1 MSESISSESANCSVG
16 GRGSLRSGRILLVLF
31 LLSLPLVNPIVHG
44 DGVGYYAFA
53 RAPLIQHNLRFEE
66 DWRHANLY
74 FSQARTLPNGQLN
87 PNQYTETGYV
97 GNLFS
102 IGPAMLW
109 TPFLL
114 AAHAIVLFAD
124 TVGAHIP
131 ANGFS
136 TPYILAMALGTAIYG
151 FLGLLFSYSLA
162 RKYVEERWAFLSTL
176 AIWGATSLPVYMYFN
191 PAWSH
196 AHSAFAVALF
206 LWCWDRTR
214 DCRTFLQW
222 NLLGFLAGLMLD
234 VYFPNGVFLLL
245 PLIESMLAYWN
256 SLRAREFR
264 SIGPILTANLS
275 FTIAAMLAFLP
286 TLITRS
292 IIFGGLFR
300 FGAYTA
306 VPWDWGAPNWRLVL
320 FSSEHGLLSWTPILA
335 LALLGLFSP
344 PRAARSL
351 TLYLAVAA
359 AAFYYVISSY
369 PYWHGM
375 ASFGNRFFISL
386 TPVFVFGLALLLQ
399 RFAQLFHSPR
409 RAFAVASVL
418 IFLLVVWNAGLIFQW
433 GSHLIPARGPIS
445 FSEMAHNQF
454 FVVPRQLSADLQRYL
469 FKRKALMQQ
478 IEDRDIQQLEKNPPP
493 L

>member
-1 MSESISSESANCSVG
+1 MSESLSNESVNLPA
-16 GRGSLRSGRILLVLF
+16 SGRSSVTSVRIFLVLF

-44 DGVGYYAFA
+44 DGVGYYAYA

-87 PNQYTETGYV
+87 PNEYTETGYIS
-97 GNLFS
+97 NLFS

-114 AAHAIVLFAD
+114 AAHAIVLFAN
-124 TVGAHIP
+124 TLGAHIP

-136 TPYILAMALGTAIYG
+136 TPYIMAMALGTAIYG

-176 AIWGATSLPVYMYFN
+176 GIWGATSLPVYMYFN

-196 AHSAFAVALF
+196 AHSAFAIALF
-206 LWCWDRTR
+206 LWYWDRTR

-222 NLLGFLAGLMLD
+222 SLLGFLGGLMLD

-245 PLIESMLAYWN
+245 PLVESILAYWKFW
-256 SLRAREFR
+256 RAKEFHAV
-264 SIGPILTANLS
+264 GPFFAANIS
-275 FTIAAMLAFLP
+275 FTVGVVLAFLP
-286 TLITRS
+286 TLLTRS

-300 FGAYTA
+300 FGSYTA
-306 VPWDWGAPNWRLVL
+306 LPWDWSAPNWRLVL
-320 FSSEHGLLSWTPILA
+320 FSSEHGLLSWTPILV
-335 LALLGLFSP
+335 LAILGLFFA
-344 PRAARSL
+344 PRRAKFL
-351 TLYLAVAA
+351 TRYLAVAA

-386 TPVFVFGLALLLQ
+386 TPIFIFGLALLLQ
-399 RFAQLFHSPR
+399 RFAQLFRSSR
-409 RAFAVASVL
+409 RTFAAESTL
-418 IFLLVVWNAGLIFQW
+418 IFLLVAWNAGFIFQW
-433 GSHLIPARGPIS
+433 GAHLIPARGPIS
-445 FSEMAHNQF
+445 FSEMAYNQF
-454 FVVPRQLSADLQRYL
+454 FVVPRQLTADLHRYL

-478 IEDRDIQQLEKNPPP
+478 IEDRDIEQLKNNPPP
-493 L
+493 P

>member
-1 MSESISSESANCSVG
+1 MNESISSESANFSAGARNSVRF
-16 GRGSLRSGRILLVLF
+16 GRAFLALF

-44 DGVGYYAFA
+44 DGVGYYAYA

-66 DWRHANLY
+66 DWRHGNLY
-74 FSQARTLPNGQLN
+74 FSQARMLPGGQLN

-97 GNLFS
+97 NNLFS

-114 AAHAIVLFAD
+114 AAHATVLSANAL
-124 TVGAHIP
+124 GGHIP
-131 ANGFS
+131 ADGFS

-151 FLGLLFSYSLA
+151 FLGLIFSYSLA
-162 RKYVEERWAFLSTL
+162 RKYVEGHWAFLSTV
-176 AIWGATSLPVYMYFN
+176 AIWGASSLPVYMYFN

-206 LWCWDRTR
+206 LWYWDRTR

-222 NLLGFLAGLMLD
+222 NVLGFLAGLMLD
-234 VYFPNGVFLLL
+234 IYFPNGVFLLL
-245 PLIESMLAYWN
+245 PLIESILAYWSFWKEKN
-256 SLRAREFR
+256 LRAT
-264 SIGPILTANLS
+264 GPLFAANIS
-275 FTIAAMLAFLP
+275 FIAAVIFAFLP

-292 IIFGGLFR
+292 IIFGGFFR
-300 FGAYTA
+300 FGSYTA
-306 VPWDWGAPNWRLVL
+306 LPWDWSAPNWRLVL

-335 LALLGLFSP
+335 LALAGLFFA
-344 PRAARSL
+344 PRSARAI
-351 TLYLAVAA
+351 TAYLAVGA

-386 TPVFVFGLALLLQ
+386 TPIFIFGLALFL
-399 RFAQLFHSPR
+399 RRVANFFHSPR
-409 RAFAVASVL
+409 RVFASAL
-418 IFLLVVWNAGLIFQW
+418 IFLLVAWNAGFIFQW

-445 FSEMAHNQF
+445 FSEMIHNQF
-454 FVVPRQLSADLQRYL
+454 CVVPRQLTVDLQRYF

-478 IEDRDIQQLEKNPPP
+478 IEERDIEQLEKNPPP
-493 L
+493 P

>member
-1 MSESISSESANCSVG
+1 MNESLSREPASFSTDGRSSVRFA
-16 GRGSLRSGRILLVLF
+16 RAFLALF
-31 LLSLPLVNPIVHG
+31 LLSLPLVNAIVHG
-44 DGVGYYAFA
+44 DGVGYYAYA

-74 FSQARTLPNGQLN
+74 FSETRTLPGGQLK
-87 PNQYTETGYV
+87 PNQYAETGYV
-97 GNLFS
+97 SNLFS

-114 AAHAIVLFAD
+114 AAHAIVLSANAL
-124 TVGAHIP
+124 GAQFP

-136 TPYILAMALGTAIYG
+136 DPYILAMPLGTAIYG
-151 FLGLLFSYSLA
+151 FLGLIFSYSLA
-162 RKYVEERWAFLSTL
+162 RKYVEEYWAFLSSV
-176 AIWGATSLPVYMYFN
+176 AIWGASSLPVYMYFN

-206 LWCWDRTR
+206 LWYWDRTH

-245 PLIESMLAYWN
+245 PLIESILAYWN
-256 SLRAREFR
+256 YLWAQDFR
-264 SIGPILTANLS
+264 SSGQIFAANLS
-275 FTIAAMLAFLP
+275 FAFATMLVFLP

-300 FGAYTA
+300 FGSYTA
-306 VPWDWGAPNWRLVL
+306 VPWDWRAPNWCLVL

-335 LALLGLFSP
+335 LALVGLFLP

-359 AAFYYVISSY
+359 SAFYYVISSY

-386 TPVFVFGLALLLQ
+386 TPIFIFGLALLLQ
-399 RFAQLFHSPR
+399 RFAQLFRSWP
-409 RAFAVASVL
+409 RAFAAAAAL
-418 IFLLVVWNAGLIFQW
+418 IFLFIAWNACFIFQW

-454 FVVPRQLSADLQRYL
+454 IVVPRQLTADLHSYFFL
-469 FKRKALMQQ
+469 RKALMQQ
-478 IEDRDIQQLEKNPPP
+478 IQNRDIEQL
-493 L
+493 

>member
-1 MSESISSESANCSVG
+1 MSKSISKESVNFSADGRSSV
-16 GRGSLRSGRILLVLF
+16 RFVRILLVLF

-44 DGVGYYAFA
+44 DGVGYYAYA

-74 FSQARTLPNGQLN
+74 FSQARTLPGGQLMRDD
-87 PNQYTETGYV
+87 YTETGYV
-97 GNLFS
+97 SNLFS
-102 IGPAMLW
+102 TGPAILW

-114 AAHAIVLFAD
+114 AAHAIVLFANAL
-124 TVGAHIP
+124 GAHIP

-162 RKYVEERWAFLSTL
+162 RKYVDERWAFLSTL
-176 AIWGATSLPVYMYFN
+176 GVWGASSLPVYMYFN
-191 PAWSH
+191 PAWAH

-206 LWCWDRTR
+206 LWYWDRTR
-214 DCRTFLQW
+214 DCRRFLQW
-222 NLLGFLAGLMLD
+222 ILLGLLAGLMVD

-245 PLIESMLAYWN
+245 PLIESLLAYWN
-256 SLRAREFR
+256 TWRAKDFRAAGSLFA
-264 SIGPILTANLS
+264 ANLS
-275 FTIAAMLAFLP
+275 FTVAVILAFLP
-286 TLITRS
+286 TLVTRS

-300 FGAYTA
+300 FGSYTA
-306 VPWDWGAPNWRLVL
+306 LPWDWRAPNWRLVL
-320 FSSEHGLLSWTPILA
+320 FSSEHGLLSWTPILV
-335 LALLGLFSP
+335 LAILGLFFA
-344 PRAARSL
+344 PRGAKAVTR
-351 TLYLAVAA
+351 YLAVAA

-386 TPVFVFGLALLLQ
+386 TPIFVFGLALLLQ
-399 RFAQLFHSPR
+399 RFAQLFRSPR
-409 RAFAVASVL
+409 RAFAAAGAL
-418 IFLLVVWNAGLIFQW
+418 IFLLIAWNAGFIFQW

-454 FVVPRQLSADLQRYL
+454 FVVPRHLTADLQRYL
-469 FKRKALMQQ
+469 FNRKALMQQ
-478 IEDRDIQQLEKNPPP
+478 IEDRDMQQLEKNPPTP
-493 L
+493 

>member
-1 MSESISSESANCSVG
+1 MSESISHESAHFPAVAPSSV
-16 GRGSLRSGRILLVLF
+16 RFVRILLVLF

-44 DGVGYYAFA
+44 DGVGYYAYA

-74 FSQARTLPNGQLN
+74 FSEARTLPGGQLN

-114 AAHAIVLFAD
+114 AAHATVLSA
-124 TVGAHIP
+124 TALGAHIP

-136 TPYILAMALGTAIYG
+136 TPYILAMALGTSIYG

-206 LWCWDRTR
+206 LWYWDRTR

-222 NLLGFLAGLMLD
+222 SLLGFLAGLILD

-245 PLIESMLAYWN
+245 PLIESILAYWN
-256 SLRAREFR
+256 SLHARDFR
-264 SIGPILTANLS
+264 SIGPIFTANLS

-292 IIFGGLFR
+292 IIFGGFFR

-335 LALLGLFSP
+335 LALLGLFFP

-386 TPVFVFGLALLLQ
+386 TPVFVFGLALLLR
-399 RFAQLFHSPR
+399 RFAQLFRSPR
-409 RAFAVASVL
+409 RAFAAASAL
-418 IFLLVVWNAGLIFQW
+418 IFLLVAWNVGLIFQW

-454 FVVPRQLSADLQRYL
+454 FVVPHQLSADLQRYL

-478 IEDRDIQQLEKNPPP
+478 IEDRDLQQLKNHPPP
-493 L
+493 P